1 MKSFFYRPVQLRGL
15 MFLGLLL
22 LALAILGGMM
32 WRNLHRFETVLS
44 YVTYSHRIQN
54 VSVSLQQSL
63 IEYLSESVSI
73 AYPEVLTRTI
83 AALTHTMSQMDAL
96 MANSDLLSERTK
108 QSMETVRKM
117 LTDVHNLDRIEKNT
131 RLIGALKLMSET
143 LDHEMLQQEKLL
155 ADISRMTETEL
166 TMASITF
173 AVILLVAILF
183 FQRRILHPLND
194 LKQLLQRLSEE
205 NYTRITTDH
214 LDPLLLPVF
223 NSYNEMVNHLAELEE
238 GKRLYA
244 QSLQREVRIATQ
256 ALLEQQASL
265 ARAER
270 LAAIGEVAAE
280 LAHEIRNPLAG
291 IQIAFSNLRRE
302 IDDNEQCERM
312 EMIGSELK
320 RLARLLNDML
330 DQSRYSP
337 EAPADTDVAVLIRD
351 LVTLTRYQVAETITI
366 GVDAPSSLPAHLPE
380 SGLRQALLNLLL
392 NSAEALEGSAGAGTI
407 GIRAR
412 ENEQGVQIDVF
423 DNGPGFSRE
432 MLEHGIRPF
441 RTSRQ
446 RGTGLGLAMVQ
457 RFVKDIGGN
466 IKLTNQD
473 KQGACVSMLLPP
485 GCLPGNKP

>member
-1 MKSFFYRPVQLRGL
+1 MNPLSYRPVQLRGL

-22 LALAILGGMM
+22 LALAILGSMM

-63 IEYLSESVSI
+63 IEYLSESV
-73 AYPEVLTRTI
+73 AVPYPEVLTRTI

-96 MANSDLLSERTK
+96 IANSDLLSDQTK
-108 QSMETVRKM
+108 QSMETVKGM

-143 LDHEMLQQEKLL
+143 LDDEILQQEKLL
-155 ADISRMTETEL
+155 ADISRITETEL

-173 AVILLVAILF
+173 AVILFVAILF
-183 FQRRILHPLND
+183 FTRRILHPLND

-205 NYTRITTDH
+205 NYTRIKTDH

-238 GKRLYA
+238 GKRVYA

-302 IDDNEQCERM
+302 IDDHAQCERM

-330 DQSRYSP
+330 DQSRHSP
-337 EAPADTDVAVLIRD
+337 EAPAVIDVAALIRD
-351 LVTLTRYQVAETITI
+351 LAALTRYQIAENVALEI
-366 GVDAPSSLPAHLPE
+366 DAPASLSACLPE

-392 NSAEALEGSAGAGTI
+392 NAAEALEGGAGSV

-412 ENEQGVQIDVF
+412 KNEHGVQIDVF

-432 MLEHGIRPF
+432 MLDHGIRPF

-457 RFVKDIGGN
+457 RFAKDIGGTV
-466 IKLTNQD
+466 KLANREHG
-473 KQGACVSMLLPP
+473 GAQVSLFLPAGCVSENNP
-485 GCLPGNKP
+485 

>member
-1 MKSFFYRPVQLRGL
+1 MKSPSYRPVQLRGL

-22 LALAILGGMM
+22 LALAILGSMM

-54 VSVSLQQSL
+54 VSMSLQQSL
-63 IEYLSESVSI
+63 IEYLSESVTA

-83 AALTHTMSQMDAL
+83 ASLTHTMSQMDAL
-96 MANSDLLSERTK
+96 TTDSDLLPARVR
-108 QSMETVRKM
+108 QSMATVRSM
-117 LTDVHNLDRIEKNT
+117 LSDVHNLDRIEKNS

-143 LDHEMLQQEKLL
+143 LDREALQQEKLL
-155 ADISRMTETEL
+155 ADISRDTETEL
-166 TMASITF
+166 SMATITF
-173 AVILLVAILF
+173 AVILLVAFLY

-194 LKQLLQRLSEE
+194 LKTLLQRLSDE

-223 NSYNEMVNHLAELEE
+223 NSYNEMVNRLAELEE
-238 GKRLYA
+238 EKRVYA

-302 IDDNEQCERM
+302 IDDNAQCERM

-330 DQSRYSP
+330 DQSRHSP
-337 EAPADTDVAVLIRD
+337 EASSMIDVAVLIRD
-351 LVTLTRYQVAETITI
+351 LAALTRYQIAENLALE
-366 GVDAPSSLPAHLPE
+366 VDVPSSLPACLPE

-392 NSAEALEGSAGAGTI
+392 NAAEALEGQAGSI

-412 ENEQGVQIDVF
+412 KNEHGVQIEIF

-457 RFVKDIGGN
+457 RFVKDLGGTV
-466 IKLTNQD
+466 KLANRESR
-473 KQGACVSMLLPP
+473 GAQVSLFLPA
-485 GCLPGNKP
+485 GCPTGNHS

>member
-1 MKSFFYRPVQLRGL
+1 MKSLFYRPVQLRGL

-22 LALAILGGMM
+22 LAMAILGSMM

-44 YVTYSHRIQN
+44 YVTYSHRVQN
-54 VSVSLQQSL
+54 VSMSLQQSL
-63 IEYLSESVSI
+63 IEYLSESVSV

-96 MANSDLLSERTK
+96 MAESDLLSERAK
-108 QSMETVRKM
+108 QSMEAVRGM

-131 RLIGALKLMSET
+131 RLIGALKLMGET
-143 LDHEMLQQEKLL
+143 LDHEVMQQEKLL
-155 ADISRMTETEL
+155 ADLSRNTETEL

-173 AVILLVAILF
+173 VVILLVAILF
-183 FQRRILHPLND
+183 FHRRILHPLND
-194 LKQLLQRLSEE
+194 LRQLLQRLSEE
-205 NYTRITTDH
+205 NYSQIKTDH

-238 GKRLYA
+238 GKRVYA

-330 DQSRYSP
+330 DQSRHSP
-337 EAPADTDVAVLIRD
+337 EASAAIDVAALIRD
-351 LVTLTRYQVAETITI
+351 LVTLTRYQIAENVTLE
-366 GVDAPSSLPAHLPE
+366 VNAPATLPACLPE

-392 NSAEALEGSAGAGTI
+392 NAAEAFEGRAGSI
-407 GIRAR
+407 VIRAR
-412 ENEQGVQIDVF
+412 KNEQGVQIDVF

-432 MLEHGIRPF
+432 MLDHGIRSF

-457 RFVKDIGGN
+457 RFVRDIGGTIN
-466 IKLTNQD
+466 LANRENR
-473 KQGACVSMLLPP
+473 GAVVTLFLPA
-485 GCLPGNKP
+485 GGASGNTL

>member
-1 MKSFFYRPVQLRGL
+1 MKSLYYRPVQLRGL

-22 LALAILGGMM
+22 LAMIILGSMM

-44 YVTYSHRIQN
+44 YVTYSHRVQN
-54 VSVSLQQSL
+54 VSMSLQQSL
-63 IEYLSESVSI
+63 IEYLSESVSV

-96 MANSDLLSERTK
+96 MAESDLLSERAK
-108 QSMETVRKM
+108 QSMEAVRGM

-131 RLIGALKLMSET
+131 RLIGALKLMGET
-143 LDHEMLQQEKLL
+143 LDHEVMQQEKML
-155 ADISRMTETEL
+155 ADLSRNTETEL

-173 AVILLVAILF
+173 VVILLVAILF
-183 FQRRILHPLND
+183 FHRRILHPLND
-194 LKQLLQRLSEE
+194 LRQLLQRLSEE
-205 NYTRITTDH
+205 NYSQIKTDH

-238 GKRLYA
+238 GKRVYA
-244 QSLQREVRIATQ
+244 QSLQSEVRIATQ

-270 LAAIGEVAAE
+270 LAATGEVAAE

-330 DQSRYSP
+330 DQSRHSP
-337 EAPADTDVAVLIRD
+337 EAPVDTDVAALIRD
-351 LVTLTRYQVAETITI
+351 LVRLTRYQIAENIALE
-366 GVDAPSSLPAHLPE
+366 VDAPAALPAYLPV

-392 NSAEALEGSAGAGTI
+392 NAAEALEGQSGSI

-412 ENEQGVQIDVF
+412 KNEQGVQIDIF
-423 DNGPGFSRE
+423 DNGPGFSRD
-432 MLEHGIRPF
+432 MLDHGIRPF

-457 RFVKDIGGN
+457 RFVRDIGGT
-466 IKLTNQD
+466 IKLDNRENR
-473 KQGACVSMLLPP
+473 GAVVTLFLPA
-485 GCLPGNKP
+485 GCAFGNTP